1 MSGRLSF
8 GEGGVDEDRIGD
20 RVVDEGVEEEGE
32 RGR

>member
-20 RVVDEGVEEEGE
+20 RDVDEGVEEEGE